1 MSRRRTRAVA
11 ATLVG
16 LLIAS
21 LGSIGAAAAPRP
33 TSTPA
38 GDIVATETSVAALP
52 VATATGSAS
61 SDGNPIVIVLDLSG
75 SMTDADAA
83 GTNKLIAAKSS
94 VERVLRQQGEDSI
107 VGVWG
112 YPITGDCE
120 AGSWVVTPGKLSDIT
135 TAIATV
141 DTMQAQGGTPTGL
154 ALQSAADDLKAGGY
168 DGATIV
174 LISDGESNCDSP
186 PCPVAEELAGTG
198 FDITVDAVG
207 FQQSDS
213 GRDELTCVANATGGQ
228 YFDVEDQD
236 ELTDRLDELTVARLE
251 MDVRYSSTAVA
262 GGSAQIT
269 VSLTNP
275 SSRDAAAV
283 RTNLAF
289 TAAHAGSVMP
299 AVIPPTYSVG
309 NIPAGSTVERTW
321 TVSTGARDTDAEARF
336 QVTAWGSQISAVN
349 VTGAIS
355 ITTQGVAKDGLS
367 DFLSGVR
374 DAGYPLVIVGD
385 SYSSGEGAE
394 EYLDNDHKCHRSM
407 LTYFAPAFQDDPD
420 QVKII
425 ACSGAVTGDV
435 YFDQQKDRKSIST
448 AQRDQLRDVDGPGAV
463 LLTFGGNDIGF
474 ADIITKCIGLGTCSD
489 DEDWVTSVATR
500 IAGLRSVLASTYASL
515 WRAANTDEDVA
526 ARDGEYAPLVVLAYP
541 QITHDWTRGSC
552 DNFNVKEVQ
561 FTNNLAMALNAQ
573 IKAAVA
579 DARAEGYEVY
589 FAAPI
594 QAAFLPD
601 NTYCASS
608 AESLVHGI
616 VLSDTQESF
625 HPKAP
630 GYEVETSVLNA
641 WLGSVQ
647 RVPPDVAV
655 IAAADEAPFHSLLR
669 RITDS
674 LLTSGSSTSVSSGST
689 ALAIPAATMSVT
701 TTGFAPGSNVS
712 FVLYSSPTTLGTFTA
727 DDAGSIDVSLR
738 IPEFVPV
745 GDHTLTVQGFDEDGT
760 FVTQTLAVRVIAPL
774 PDFVMYVALGAI
786 LATLLALGLLVWA
799 LLRARGRKREAKTF
813 AAQTAQT

>member
-1 MSRRRTRAVA
+1 M
-11 ATLVG
+11 
-16 LLIAS
+16 
-21 LGSIGAAAAPRP
+21 
-33 TSTPA
+33 
-38 GDIVATETSVAALP
+38 
-52 VATATGSAS
+52 
-61 SDGNPIVIVLDLSG
+61 
-75 SMTDADAA
+75 
-83 GTNKLIAAKSS
+83 
-94 VERVLRQQGEDSI
+94 
-107 VGVWG
+107 
-112 YPITGDCE
+112 
-120 AGSWVVTPGKLSDIT
+120 
-135 TAIATV
+135 
-141 DTMQAQGGTPTGL
+141 
-154 ALQSAADDLKAGGY
+154 
-168 DGATIV
+168 
-174 LISDGESNCDSP
+174 
-186 PCPVAEELAGTG
+186 
-198 FDITVDAVG
+198 
-207 FQQSDS
+207 
-213 GRDELTCVANATGGQ
+213 
-228 YFDVEDQD
+228 
-236 ELTDRLDELTVARLE
+236 
-251 MDVRYSSTAVA
+251 
-262 GGSAQIT
+262 
-269 VSLTNP
+269 
-275 SSRDAAAV
+275 
-283 RTNLAF
+283 
-289 TAAHAGSVMP
+289 
-299 AVIPPTYSVG
+299 
-309 NIPAGSTVERTW
+309 
-321 TVSTGARDTDAEARF
+321 
-336 QVTAWGSQISAVN
+336 
-349 VTGAIS
+349 
-355 ITTQGVAKDGLS
+355 
-367 DFLSGVR
+367 
-374 DAGYPLVIVGD
+374 
-385 SYSSGEGAE
+385 
-394 EYLDNDHKCHRSM
+394 
-407 LTYFAPAFQDDPD
+407 
-420 QVKII
+420 
-425 ACSGAVTGDV
+425 
-435 YFDQQKDRKSIST
+435 
-448 AQRDQLRDVDGPGAV
+448 
-463 LLTFGGNDIGF
+463 
-474 ADIITKCIGLGTCSD
+474 
-489 DEDWVTSVATR
+489 
-500 IAGLRSVLASTYASL
+500 
-515 WRAANTDEDVA
+515 
-526 ARDGEYAPLVVLAYP
+526 LAYP